1 MKQASENT
9 WHSTEH
15 SVHSIL
21 TSSPFAHCECIVDAP
36 SRGRTHPIY
45 RHYHLASL
53 GSPHLGRRQQQCLHS
68 LRCSL
73 LLTVSLDTHLALVA
87 LHGGI
92 IISVLVN
99 FAFSA
104 SLLAFAKPSILAVEM
119 RLMWSV
125 QTLWKETFSLAR
137 TVLADSSQNLS
148 SGSSFSFFTS
158 LSLSVAQSCISF
170 HGDSSFLCSQEGTA
184 QPLSGSLGR

>member
-92 IISVLVN
+92 IISMLVN

-104 SLLAFAKPSILAVEM
+104 SLLAFAKPSILAVDGGDAPDVI
-119 RLMWSV
+119 RADAV
-125 QTLWKETFSLAR
+125 KGN
-137 TVLADSSQNLS
+137 VLLS
-148 SGSSFSFFTS
+148 SYC
-158 LSLSVAQSCISF
+158 AC
-170 HGDSSFLCSQEGTA
+170 
-184 QPLSGSLGR
+184 